1 MEFCNKRVLVLGAGI
16 SGRSVADVL
25 VRQGASVTLNDAK
38 DIDIRKEEFR
48 QLRVQGVNLVF
59 GQQQD
64 DLLEGID
71 YVVLSPGISIYIP
84 LIQTAR
90 SRNITVMS
98 EIEVA
103 YQLCKAPII
112 AITGTNGKTTTT
124 TLTGEML
131 KAAGKAVVVGG
142 NIGLALS
149 HEVLGVDETGIVV
162 AEISSFQLESIIDF
176 KPHIAAVLNVT
187 PDHIDRHRT
196 MEEYQR
202 TKERIFSNQRD
213 SEYLILNYDD
223 AAVRNMAERA
233 LSQVLYFSASQEL
246 QTGAYVKE
254 GLLQINWQG
263 KNYPICSV
271 KEMKLFGKHNV
282 ENALA
287 ACCAALLMDVSTT
300 EMSMVLRSFTGVEH
314 RIEPVATVNGV
325 PYYNDSKAT
334 NPESSI
340 KALEAFDGHVVLIAG
355 GRDKNTDLKEF
366 MALAKEKVDHL
377 ILVGEAQERFA
388 AHAQAAG
395 VSHIHCPGSMEDAVQ
410 LAHRLA
416 RPPQIVL
423 LSPACASYDMFAN
436 YEERG
441 RVFKELVCRLA

>member
-38 DIDIRKEEFR
+38 DIDIKKEEFR
-48 QLRVQGVNLVF
+48 QLQVQGVKLVF

-103 YQLCKAPII
+103 YQLCKAPVI

-271 KEMKLFGKHNV
+271 KEMKLFGRHNV

-300 EMSMVLRSFTGVEH
+300 AMSMVLRSFTGVEH
-314 RIEPVATVNGV
+314 RIEPVAAVNGV

-366 MALAKEKVDHL
+366 MALAKAKVDHL

-395 VSHIHCPGSMEDAVQ
+395 VSHIHCTGSMEDAVQ

>member
-103 YQLCKAPII
+103 YQLCKAPVI

-223 AAVRNMAERA
+223 VAVRNMAERA

-395 VSHIHCPGSMEDAVQ
+395 VSHIHCTGSMEDAVQ

>member
-25 VRQGASVTLNDAK
+25 VRQGACVTLNDAK

-48 QLRVQGVNLVF
+48 QLQVQGIKLVF
-59 GQQQD
+59 GHQQD
-64 DLLEGID
+64 DLLEGMD

-103 YQLCKAPII
+103 YQLCKAPVI

-176 KPHIAAVLNVT
+176 KPYISAVLNVT

-196 MEEYQR
+196 MDEYQR
-202 TKERIFSNQRD
+202 TKERIFANQSS

-223 AAVRNMAERA
+223 IAVRNMAERA

-271 KEMKLFGKHNV
+271 KEMKLFGRHNV

-287 ACCAALLMDVSTT
+287 ACCAALLMGVSTAA
-300 EMSMVLRSFTGVEH
+300 MSTVLKSFTGVEH
-314 RIEPVATVNGV
+314 RIEPVAAVNGV
-325 PYYNDSKAT
+325 SYYNDSKAT

-395 VSHIHCPGSMEDAVQ
+395 VSHIHCTGSMEDAVQ

>member
-1 MEFCNKRVLVLGAGI
+1 MEFSNKKVLVLGAGI

-25 VRQGASVTLNDAK
+25 ARQGACVTLNDAK
-38 DIDIRKEEFR
+38 EIDIKKEEFH
-48 QLRVQGVNLVF
+48 QLQVQGIKLVF
-59 GQQQD
+59 GHQQD
-64 DLLEGID
+64 DLLEGMD

-90 SRNITVMS
+90 SRNIMVMS

-176 KPHIAAVLNVT
+176 KPYISAVLNVT

-196 MEEYQR
+196 MDEYQR
-202 TKERIFSNQRD
+202 TKERIFANQSS

-223 AAVRNMAERA
+223 SAVRNMAERA

-246 QTGAYVKE
+246 QNGAYVKD
-254 GLLQINWQG
+254 GMLQINWQG
-263 KNYPICSV
+263 ENYRICSV
-271 KEMKLFGKHNV
+271 KEMKLFGRHNV

-287 ACCAALLMDVSTT
+287 ACCAALLMGVSTAA
-300 EMSMVLRSFTGVEH
+300 MSMVLKSFTGVEH

-325 PYYNDSKAT
+325 AYYNDSKAT

-340 KALEAFDGHVVLIAG
+340 KALEAFGGHVILIAG

-366 MALAKEKVDHL
+366 MGLAKEKVDHL
-377 ILVGEAQERFA
+377 ILVGEAQQRFA
-388 AHAQAAG
+388 ANAQAAG
-395 VSHIHCPGSMEDAVQ
+395 VSHIHCTGSMEDAVQ

-416 RPPQIVL
+416 RAPQIVL

-441 RVFKELVCRLA
+441 RVFKQLVCRLA